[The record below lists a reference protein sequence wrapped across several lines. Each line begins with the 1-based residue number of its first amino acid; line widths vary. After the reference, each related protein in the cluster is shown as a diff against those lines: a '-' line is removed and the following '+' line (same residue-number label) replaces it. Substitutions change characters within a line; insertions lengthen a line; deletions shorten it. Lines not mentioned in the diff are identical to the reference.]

1 MLLIHTFIALN
12 EDLKKVFC
20 IDGACP
26 SIDSQTNA
34 RYKISG
40 LFSQHVFSYRPIV
53 FLRMEFRLTNLSC
66 CERKLQGHQAQD
78 TDLVFETEFVE
89 KLSDELGV
97 PLSELR
103 SFSTRNRCSQ
113 LETFKQV

>member
-1 MLLIHTFIALN
+1 MHRWSFPIHRFTNKCQIQN
-12 EDLKKVFC
+12 IWHVFT
-20 IDGACP
+20 A
-26 SIDSQTNA
+26 
-34 RYKISG
+34 
-40 LFSQHVFSYRPIV
+40 HVFSYRRIV

-66 CERKLQGHQAQD
+66 CERKLQGHQAQKD